1 MGSLAS
7 QLQAAKLRKT
17 SLPAS
22 NENSGNSSTSN
33 GNYGTIGRST
43 TGEMASMLD
52 EMAKTLARRREK
64 QKVVVDDDKGD
75 TRDKW
80 EKSNT
85 LPHKISSSQSQS
97 GGASI
102 GDSPKSR
109 KRFGSASEEQILK
122 QVNGNEFSLPATSS
136 SFDAEAFKAEILKE
150 IRSEIA
156 KAKKE
161 IIDAIKV
168 EFNRR

>member
-1 MGSLAS
+1 
-7 QLQAAKLRKT
+7 
-17 SLPAS
+17 
-22 NENSGNSSTSN
+22 
-33 GNYGTIGRST
+33 
-43 TGEMASMLD
+43 MASMLD

-122 QVNGNEFSLPATSS
+122 QVNGNEFSLPATTS
-136 SFDAEAFKAEILKE
+136 SFDAEAFKADILKE